1 MTRGAGDIVPRWSDF
16 PGPSCHQISQQ
27 LATKAEKKKT
37 GHALKISTALLRYSN
52 PAGSIYK
59 VRVALYK

>member
-1 MTRGAGDIVPRWSDF
+1 MTRGAGGIVPRWSDF
-16 PGPSCHQISQQ
+16 PGPSCQ
-27 LATKAEKKKT
+27 LAAKRWKKKT